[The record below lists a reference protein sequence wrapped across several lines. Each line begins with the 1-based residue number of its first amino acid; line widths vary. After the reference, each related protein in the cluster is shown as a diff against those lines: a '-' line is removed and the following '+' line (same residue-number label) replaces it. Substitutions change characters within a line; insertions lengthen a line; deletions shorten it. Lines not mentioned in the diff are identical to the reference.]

1 MKIDQ
6 RAIERKLAQRLVVI
20 LQQETD
26 EAFRQK
32 AFDGVAWQPTK
43 YPVKQG
49 SLLLRSALLRRSL
62 SFRVNDNTV
71 VVSSSVPYATLH
83 NEGGVVSVPVTDKM
97 RRFFFAMHKKSKEPR
112 YLAMALSRKTSY
124 SIRIPRRQFVGIQG
138 NTSQRLQKALKA
150 LDKMI
155 EPN

>member
-124 SIRIPRRQFVGIQG
+124 SIRILRRQFVGIQG
-138 NTSQRLQKALKA
+138 TTSQRLLKALKA

>member
-62 SFRVNDNTV
+62 SFKVNENTV

-83 NEGGVVSVPVTDKM
+83 NEGGEVSVPVTDKM

-138 NTSQRLQKALKA
+138 TTSQRLQKALKA